1 MSFGGFNSK
10 PTGMLSINQTGYFKE
25 CQTKPHSHKKLL
37 YRKWLAEHCDKH
49 HSRWTLAFW
58 KKAWEGMTDMAHH
71 TSYGLDFEAMAKEE
85 ENRMDYEN
93 QENEFKSDEVLVEG
107 LQQFKELNI
116 HSQFNM

>member
-1 MSFGGFNSK
+1 MYAMKMQNEMRSARG
-10 PTGMLSINQTGYFKE
+10 
-25 CQTKPHSHKKLL
+25 
-37 YRKWLAEHCDKH
+37 D
-49 HSRWTLAFW
+49 W
-58 KKAWEGMTDMAHH
+58 KKFIKEGWQITKNFWNR